1 MPTTQNEGLAENS
14 KPQAASPAA
23 QAASPAAQAASRK
36 LQALLRKP
44 QAASGDLRSERAS
57 LASIKAQIDAIPDA
71 DQRELIRKQV
81 FGNPKHPDSAIPK
94 GAVPL
99 NSLAGLA
106 CIFPGLKAHHK

>member
-14 KPQAASPAA
+14 
-23 QAASPAAQAASRK
+23 
-36 LQALLRKP
+36 KP

-81 FGNPKHPDSAIPK
+81 FGNPKPSLPK

>member
-1 MPTTQNEGLAENS
+1 MSTTQNEGLAEN
-14 KPQAASPAA
+14 
-23 QAASPAAQAASRK
+23 
-36 LQALLRKP
+36 RKP
-44 QAASGDLRSERAS
+44 QAASGDLRPESPS

-81 FGNPKHPDSAIPK
+81 FGNPKPSLPK

>member
-1 MPTTQNEGLAENS
+1 MPTTQNEGLAEN
-14 KPQAASPAA
+14 
-23 QAASPAAQAASRK
+23 
-36 LQALLRKP
+36 RKP
-44 QAASGDLRSERAS
+44 QAASGDLESPIPAAQAASPS

-81 FGNPKHPDSAIPK
+81 FGNPKPSLPK